1 MTHMRKYT
9 RLLAVVVQLL
19 LFTTPLHA
27 DFNPTN
33 PPEPNI
39 TNSLTVGVT
48 PTEAGRVSGGGK
60 YKQGTSV
67 YISTSAYTNYKFLY
81 WTINGYP
88 YEQTKT
94 SFYYTMGDSAV
105 TFIAHYEYVEPTPEP
120 FDPTNPPEPQIKQH
134 LSVELDIEEGGYTR
148 GTGNYKSGE
157 RVYVQAVLETN
168 YELQYWTI
176 NGYPYSETNKSFYYV
191 VGDTNAHFVAHI
203 AEKHLLTLKT
213 QPRAA
218 GVSTMK
224 MNGSQFSDMLVAPGK
239 VIDFNTTKNEDYI
252 FRYWTINGFTHTTE
266 TAFRYTMGDTTA
278 SVVAVYDYVG
288 TGDTTVF
295 NPGNPPEP
303 ELRENVTVVVLS
315 ADESKGTVSGGGTY
329 LFGTLDTITA
339 TPIDGFTFR
348 RWHDG
353 NTETPRVIRAERD
366 TVYIAYFGNDT
377 VVWNDTICYGETL
390 SVGDSLLAESGHY
403 EFYTP
408 RPDGLF
414 TWNIV
419 DLTVWHQMSSTLDA
433 TICAGESFIY
443 EGVEYTQPGTYPLTL
458 QNAFGCDSLVTL
470 TLNVLPQVEDHEEH
484 ITICYGETY
493 MWPVN
498 GVTYDASTIV
508 YDTTINA
515 NGCYSLN
522 ILYLTVLPQL
532 QPIYDSI
539 TINDGS
545 AATWNGVKYT
555 KSGDYTTTLYDA
567 NECPQAAYLHLYIS
581 STSYLDDAF
590 CQGDIYTWQGHYHT
604 DGTTPLTFTSAG
616 TYTDTLAD
624 INGNDSICV
633 LILEEVPMPNLV
645 VRPDTTIHMGDS
657 VLLWATGADYISW
670 SPTEYITQTDELT
683 SYATPIVTTTYTATG
698 YNMPEGGG
706 NLVYNGNFDLG
717 NTGFVTDCNY
727 FPPYTTP
734 GSYGTYTVADDVQ
747 GFWYGYVESVKAYG
761 GVGNMIIF
769 DGYTTA
775 HSVVWSQTVTVQP
788 HTFYA
793 FSAQVMSALDSH
805 LEGQFALLQFA
816 VNDEPVGPIFH
827 SPDKLYTW
835 EKFYNVWYSGD
846 NTTAVLT
853 IYNQND
859 NPFGND
865 FALDEIQFAQLHEG
879 CEDSKTVTIAVISN
893 SVVDTTVC
901 ASEVP
906 FEWNGLSA
914 NTTGIYQATLASSS
928 GLLDSIVTLNLTVLE
943 PTFTTISDTICYGE
957 LYTWSINGETY
968 HNSIVVS
975 DTLADSNGCD
985 SVITLHLTMLPE
997 VPITIISDTIC
1008 YGDTYTWATNGQ
1020 TYSTSTT
1027 VYDTLSNSY
1036 ACDSIVSLQLYVR
1049 PQVPLT
1055 EETIVVKFGETYTWH
1070 GTTYDASGD
1079 YSLTIPDSH
1088 GCDSTLVLHLT
1099 VLPETPVT
1107 EFNSFICDG
1116 DSLAWEGLTF
1126 TTSGDYSV
1134 TVQDANGYDSILIM
1148 HLTVLEPT
1156 FTTVSDT
1163 ICYGESYTWLVNG
1176 ETYHNSVVVSD
1187 TLADSNG
1194 CDSVITLHLTMLPEV
1209 PITIISDTIC
1219 YGDTYTW
1226 ATNGQT
1232 YSTSTTV
1239 YDTLSNSYTCDSIV
1253 VLQLY
1258 VRPQVPVTE
1267 ETVVVKYGET
1277 YDWHGTTYDASGDYP
1292 LTILDSHGCDSTLV
1306 LHLTVLPETPVTEFS
1321 AFICEGDSLTWEGLS
1336 CTTSGDYSVTVQDA
1350 NGYDSILIMH
1360 LTVLEPTFTTIS
1372 DTICY
1377 GESYTWAE
1385 NGKTYTKSA
1394 TVSVQYSSIYGC
1406 DSTITLHLTVLPAN
1420 TETVVTEQFCFH
1432 DTFIWP
1438 LNGKSY
1444 NTSATDTVTLLD
1456 RHGCDSVVILQLT
1469 QLPHHETIIEDTICY
1484 GDTYLWAENG
1494 QSYSSS
1500 VVDSIVLPDSNGCDS
1515 VIFLHLTMLPEIPQT
1530 IYQDTIC
1537 QGDKY
1542 TWYLTGQ
1549 TYTTITDTSVVL
1561 TNINGCDSV
1570 VRLMLYVRPIQETIT
1585 NMTICYGESFEWE
1598 GNIYTTTTK
1607 RTLKYQDI
1615 YGCDSIV
1622 TLNLIVIPQIPTT
1635 TLYETICYGDT
1646 YVFAGQICDATATY
1660 TATLASKDGCDST
1673 VTLHLTV
1680 LPEVPI
1686 TQEYAT
1692 ICYGETYTW
1701 HAITYDA
1708 SGDYTTTL
1716 LDANGC
1722 DSLITLHLTVLPE
1735 VPITEEYATIC
1746 YGDTYTWHATTYN
1759 ASGDY
1764 TTTLLD
1770 ANGCDSLITL
1780 HLTVLPEVPIT
1791 HLYDT
1796 ICYGDT
1802 YIWQGTTYNTSGDY
1816 TTTLLDSNGCDSIVT
1831 LHLHV
1836 LQDIQPT
1843 QQHVSICYGETYV
1856 WNGAVYDQSGV
1867 YSTILTSV
1875 HGCDSIVKLILTV
1888 LPQNPITEETV
1899 SIASGTSYNW
1909 HGESYSVAG
1918 DYTTTLTDS
1927 HGCDSIVILHLQ
1939 TVNSNLSVSTFE
1951 QCADD
1956 PFIEFYIDDYTTF
1969 RNIAFQWDE
1978 AAHSQHLHDTIV
1990 PVTGPYVSIP
2000 NTARA
2005 GEYNVQVSAVFNG
2018 QHFGAQS
2025 LTVTLLYPSSALDQH
2040 WDDFIGVL
2048 THDYNGG
2055 YDFVSFQWYK
2065 DNEPLPG
2072 ETRSYLSSALEFGAS
2087 YSAMLED
2094 ANGVK
2099 LMTCP
2104 IIATPQTEISLY
2116 PSMLTPRQ
2124 MIHIHTSQ
2132 YATIQFFTLTGD
2144 LLYSTQQEPGEILV
2158 QAPDRTGLYI
2168 VQIMYHDNTNRVLTR
2183 KITVR

>member
-39 TNSLTVGVT
+39 TNSLNVGVT

-339 TPIDGFTFR
+339 TPLDGFTFR

-403 EFYTP
+403 EFYTT
-408 RPDGLF
+408 RADGYL

-433 TICAGESFIY
+433 TIYAGESFIY

-484 ITICYGETY
+484 ITICYGE
-493 MWPVN
+493 
-498 GVTYDASTIV
+498 S
-508 YDTTINA
+508 
-515 NGCYSLN
+515 
-522 ILYLTVLPQL
+522 
-532 QPIYDSI
+532 
-539 TINDGS
+539 
-545 AATWNGVKYT
+545 
-555 KSGDYTTTLYDA
+555 
-567 NECPQAAYLHLYIS
+567 
-581 STSYLDDAF
+581 
-590 CQGDIYTWQGHYHT
+590 
-604 DGTTPLTFTSAG
+604 
-616 TYTDTLAD
+616 
-624 INGNDSICV
+624 
-633 LILEEVPMPNLV
+633 
-645 VRPDTTIHMGDS
+645 
-657 VLLWATGADYISW
+657 
-670 SPTEYITQTDELT
+670 
-683 SYATPIVTTTYTATG
+683 
-698 YNMPEGGG
+698 
-706 NLVYNGNFDLG
+706 
-717 NTGFVTDCNY
+717 
-727 FPPYTTP
+727 
-734 GSYGTYTVADDVQ
+734 
-747 GFWYGYVESVKAYG
+747 
-761 GVGNMIIF
+761 
-769 DGYTTA
+769 
-775 HSVVWSQTVTVQP
+775 
-788 HTFYA
+788 
-793 FSAQVMSALDSH
+793 
-805 LEGQFALLQFA
+805 
-816 VNDEPVGPIFH
+816 
-827 SPDKLYTW
+827 
-835 EKFYNVWYSGD
+835 
-846 NTTAVLT
+846 
-853 IYNQND
+853 
-859 NPFGND
+859 
-865 FALDEIQFAQLHEG
+865 
-879 CEDSKTVTIAVISN
+879 
-893 SVVDTTVC
+893 
-901 ASEVP
+901 
-906 FEWNGLSA
+906 
-914 NTTGIYQATLASSS
+914 
-928 GLLDSIVTLNLTVLE
+928 
-943 PTFTTISDTICYGE
+943 
-957 LYTWSINGETY
+957 YTWSVNGATY
-968 HNSIVVS
+968 HNSVVVS
-975 DTLADSNGCD
+975 DTLADSNGRD

-1036 ACDSIVSLQLYVR
+1036 ACDSIVVLQLHVR

-1055 EETIVVKFGETYTWH
+1055 EETVVVKFGETYTWH

-1107 EFNSFICDG
+1107 EFNSFICAG
-1116 DSLAWEGLTF
+1116 DSLTWEGLTF

-1134 TVQDANGYDSILIM
+1134 TVQDANGYDSIL
-1148 HLTVLEPT
+1148 V
-1156 FTTVSDT
+1156 
-1163 ICYGESYTWLVNG
+1163 
-1176 ETYHNSVVVSD
+1176 
-1187 TLADSNG
+1187 
-1194 CDSVITLHLTMLPEV
+1194 
-1209 PITIISDTIC
+1209 
-1219 YGDTYTW
+1219 
-1226 ATNGQT
+1226 
-1232 YSTSTTV
+1232 
-1239 YDTLSNSYTCDSIV
+1239 
-1253 VLQLY
+1253 
-1258 VRPQVPVTE
+1258 
-1267 ETVVVKYGET
+1267 
-1277 YDWHGTTYDASGDYP
+1277 
-1292 LTILDSHGCDSTLV
+1292 
-1306 LHLTVLPETPVTEFS
+1306 
-1321 AFICEGDSLTWEGLS
+1321 
-1336 CTTSGDYSVTVQDA
+1336 
-1350 NGYDSILIMH
+1350 MH

-1420 TETVVTEQFCFH
+1420 TETVVTEQFCFY
-1432 DTFIWP
+1432 DTFTWP

-1456 RHGCDSVVILQLT
+1456 RHGCDSVVILHLT
-1469 QLPHHETIIEDTICY
+1469 QLPHHETIIQDTICY

-1549 TYTTITDTSVVL
+1549 TYTTNTDTSVVL

-1607 RTLKYQDI
+1607 RSLKYQDI

-1622 TLNLIVIPQIPTT
+1622 TLNLTVIPQIPMT

-1646 YVFAGQICDATATY
+1646 YVFAGQICDSTATY
-1660 TATLASKDGCDST
+1660 TATLASIDGCDST

-1686 TQEYAT
+1686 TQENAT

-1701 HAITYDA
+1701 HAATYNTSGDYTTTLLDANGCDSLIMLHLTVLPEVPITQEYA
-1708 SGDYTTTL
+1708 TICNGYTYTWQGATYNTSGDYTTTL

-1735 VPITEEYATIC
+1735 VPTTHLYDTIC
-1746 YGDTYTWHATTYN
+1746 NGYTYTWRGTTYN

-1780 HLTVLPEVPIT
+1780 HL
-1791 HLYDT
+1791 
-1796 ICYGDT
+1796 
-1802 YIWQGTTYNTSGDY
+1802 
-1816 TTTLLDSNGCDSIVT
+1816 
-1831 LHLHV
+1831 HV

-1843 QQHVSICYGETYV
+1843 KQHVSICYGETYV

-1867 YSTILTSV
+1867 YSTTLTSV
-1875 HGCDSIVKLILTV
+1875 HGCDSTVMLILTV

-1899 SIASGTSYNW
+1899 SIAFGTSYNW

-1939 TVNSNLSVSTFE
+1939 TVNTSLSVSTSE

-1956 PFIEFYIDDYTTF
+1956 PFLEFYIDDYTTF

-1978 AAHSQHLHDTIV
+1978 AAHTQQLHDTIV
-1990 PVTGPYVSIP
+1990 HVTSPYISIP

-2005 GEYNVQVSAVFNG
+2005 GVYDVQVSAVFNG

-2025 LTVTLLYPSSALDQH
+2025 LTVTLLYPSSVLDQH

-2065 DNEPLPG
+2065 DSEPLPG
-2072 ETRSYLSSALEFGAS
+2072 ETKSYLSSALEFGAS

-2124 MIHIHTSQ
+2124 TIHIHTSQ

-2144 LLYSTQQEPGEILV
+2144 LLYSTQQEPGEILL
-2158 QAPDRTGLYI
+2158 QAPERTGLYI

>member
-39 TNSLTVGVT
+39 TNSLNVGVT
-48 PTEAGRVSGGGK
+48 PAEAGRVSGGGK

-88 YEQTKT
+88 YEQTKN

-339 TPIDGFTFR
+339 TPLEGFTFR

-403 EFYTP
+403 EFYTT
-408 RPDGLF
+408 RADGYL

-484 ITICYGETY
+484 ITICYGE
-493 MWPVN
+493 
-498 GVTYDASTIV
+498 S
-508 YDTTINA
+508 
-515 NGCYSLN
+515 
-522 ILYLTVLPQL
+522 
-532 QPIYDSI
+532 
-539 TINDGS
+539 
-545 AATWNGVKYT
+545 
-555 KSGDYTTTLYDA
+555 
-567 NECPQAAYLHLYIS
+567 
-581 STSYLDDAF
+581 
-590 CQGDIYTWQGHYHT
+590 
-604 DGTTPLTFTSAG
+604 
-616 TYTDTLAD
+616 
-624 INGNDSICV
+624 
-633 LILEEVPMPNLV
+633 
-645 VRPDTTIHMGDS
+645 
-657 VLLWATGADYISW
+657 
-670 SPTEYITQTDELT
+670 
-683 SYATPIVTTTYTATG
+683 
-698 YNMPEGGG
+698 
-706 NLVYNGNFDLG
+706 
-717 NTGFVTDCNY
+717 
-727 FPPYTTP
+727 
-734 GSYGTYTVADDVQ
+734 
-747 GFWYGYVESVKAYG
+747 
-761 GVGNMIIF
+761 
-769 DGYTTA
+769 
-775 HSVVWSQTVTVQP
+775 
-788 HTFYA
+788 
-793 FSAQVMSALDSH
+793 
-805 LEGQFALLQFA
+805 
-816 VNDEPVGPIFH
+816 
-827 SPDKLYTW
+827 
-835 EKFYNVWYSGD
+835 
-846 NTTAVLT
+846 
-853 IYNQND
+853 
-859 NPFGND
+859 
-865 FALDEIQFAQLHEG
+865 
-879 CEDSKTVTIAVISN
+879 
-893 SVVDTTVC
+893 
-901 ASEVP
+901 
-906 FEWNGLSA
+906 
-914 NTTGIYQATLASSS
+914 
-928 GLLDSIVTLNLTVLE
+928 
-943 PTFTTISDTICYGE
+943 
-957 LYTWSINGETY
+957 YTWSVNGATY
-968 HNSIVVS
+968 HNSVVVS
-975 DTLADSNGCD
+975 DTLADSNGRD

-1027 VYDTLSNSY
+1027 VFDTLSNSY
-1036 ACDSIVSLQLYVR
+1036 ACDSIVVLELYVR

-1055 EETIVVKFGETYTWH
+1055 EETVVVKFGETYTWH

-1107 EFNSFICDG
+1107 EFTSFICQG
-1116 DSLAWEGLTF
+1116 DSLTWEGLTF

-1134 TVQDANGYDSILIM
+1134 TMQDANGYDSILIM

-1156 FTTVSDT
+1156 FTTV
-1163 ICYGESYTWLVNG
+1163 
-1176 ETYHNSVVVSD
+1176 
-1187 TLADSNG
+1187 
-1194 CDSVITLHLTMLPEV
+1194 
-1209 PITIISDTIC
+1209 
-1219 YGDTYTW
+1219 
-1226 ATNGQT
+1226 
-1232 YSTSTTV
+1232 
-1239 YDTLSNSYTCDSIV
+1239 
-1253 VLQLY
+1253 
-1258 VRPQVPVTE
+1258 
-1267 ETVVVKYGET
+1267 
-1277 YDWHGTTYDASGDYP
+1277 
-1292 LTILDSHGCDSTLV
+1292 
-1306 LHLTVLPETPVTEFS
+1306 
-1321 AFICEGDSLTWEGLS
+1321 
-1336 CTTSGDYSVTVQDA
+1336 
-1350 NGYDSILIMH
+1350 
-1360 LTVLEPTFTTIS
+1360 S

-1432 DTFIWP
+1432 DTFTWS

-1456 RHGCDSVVILQLT
+1456 RHGCDSVVILHLT
-1469 QLPHHETIIEDTICY
+1469 QLPHHETIIQDTICY

-1515 VIFLHLTMLPEIPQT
+1515 VIILHLTMLPEVPQT

-1549 TYTTITDTSVVL
+1549 TYTTNTDTSVLL

-1607 RTLKYQDI
+1607 RSLKYQDI

-1622 TLNLIVIPQIPTT
+1622 TLNLTVIPQIPTT

-1646 YVFAGQICDATATY
+1646 YVFAGQICDSTATY
-1660 TATLASKDGCDST
+1660 TATLASIDGCDST

-1686 TQEYAT
+1686 TQEHAT
-1692 ICYGETYTW
+1692 ICYGDTYTW
-1701 HAITYDA
+1701 HAATYNT

-1722 DSLITLHLTVLPE
+1722 DS
-1735 VPITEEYATIC
+1735 
-1746 YGDTYTWHATTYN
+1746 
-1759 ASGDY
+1759 
-1764 TTTLLD
+1764 
-1770 ANGCDSLITL
+1770 
-1780 HLTVLPEVPIT
+1780 
-1791 HLYDT
+1791 
-1796 ICYGDT
+1796 
-1802 YIWQGTTYNTSGDY
+1802 
-1816 TTTLLDSNGCDSIVT
+1816 IVA

-1867 YSTILTSV
+1867 YSTTLTSV
-1875 HGCDSIVKLILTV
+1875 HGCDSTVMLMLTV

-1899 SIASGTSYNW
+1899 SIAFGTSYNW

-1939 TVNSNLSVSTFE
+1939 TVNTSLSVSTSE

-1956 PFIEFYIDDYTTF
+1956 PFLEFYIDDYTTF

-1978 AAHSQHLHDTIV
+1978 AAHTQQLHDTIV
-1990 PVTGPYVSIP
+1990 HVTSPYISIP

-2005 GEYNVQVSAVFNG
+2005 GVYNVQVSAVFNG

-2025 LTVTLLYPSSALDQH
+2025 LTVTLLYPSSVLDQH

-2124 MIHIHTSQ
+2124 TIHIHTSQ

-2144 LLYSTQQEPGEILV
+2144 LLYSTQQEPGEILL
-2158 QAPDRTGLYI
+2158 QAPERTGLYI

>member
-339 TPIDGFTFR
+339 TPLDGFTFR

-403 EFYTP
+403 EFYTT
-408 RPDGLF
+408 RADGYL

-590 CQGDIYTWQGHYHT
+590 CQGDIYTWQGHYHA

-816 VNDEPVGPIFH
+816 VNDEPVGPVFH
-827 SPDKLYTW
+827 SPDELYTW

-893 SVVDTTVC
+893 SVVDSTVC

-914 NTTGIYQATLASSS
+914 NATGIYQATLASSF
-928 GLLDSIVTLNLTVLE
+928 GLLDSIVTLN
-943 PTFTTISDTICYGE
+943 
-957 LYTWSINGETY
+957 
-968 HNSIVVS
+968 
-975 DTLADSNGCD
+975 
-985 SVITLHLTMLPE
+985 
-997 VPITIISDTIC
+997 
-1008 YGDTYTWATNGQ
+1008 
-1020 TYSTSTT
+1020 
-1027 VYDTLSNSY
+1027 
-1036 ACDSIVSLQLYVR
+1036 
-1049 PQVPLT
+1049 
-1055 EETIVVKFGETYTWH
+1055 
-1070 GTTYDASGD
+1070 
-1079 YSLTIPDSH
+1079 
-1088 GCDSTLVLHLT
+1088 
-1099 VLPETPVT
+1099 
-1107 EFNSFICDG
+1107 
-1116 DSLAWEGLTF
+1116 
-1126 TTSGDYSV
+1126 
-1134 TVQDANGYDSILIM
+1134 
-1148 HLTVLEPT
+1148 
-1156 FTTVSDT
+1156 
-1163 ICYGESYTWLVNG
+1163 
-1176 ETYHNSVVVSD
+1176 
-1187 TLADSNG
+1187 
-1194 CDSVITLHLTMLPEV
+1194 
-1209 PITIISDTIC
+1209 
-1219 YGDTYTW
+1219 
-1226 ATNGQT
+1226 
-1232 YSTSTTV
+1232 
-1239 YDTLSNSYTCDSIV
+1239 
-1253 VLQLY
+1253 
-1258 VRPQVPVTE
+1258 
-1267 ETVVVKYGET
+1267 
-1277 YDWHGTTYDASGDYP
+1277 
-1292 LTILDSHGCDSTLV
+1292 
-1306 LHLTVLPETPVTEFS
+1306 
-1321 AFICEGDSLTWEGLS
+1321 
-1336 CTTSGDYSVTVQDA
+1336 
-1350 NGYDSILIMH
+1350 

-1432 DTFIWP
+1432 DTFTWP

-1469 QLPHHETIIEDTICY
+1469 QLPHHETIIQDTICY

-1607 RTLKYQDI
+1607 RSLKYQDI

-1622 TLNLIVIPQIPTT
+1622 TLNLTVIPQIPTT

-1646 YVFAGQICDATATY
+1646 YVFAGQLCDSTATY
-1660 TATLASKDGCDST
+1660 TATLASIDGCDSL
-1673 VTLHLTV
+1673 V
-1680 LPEVPI
+1680 
-1686 TQEYAT
+1686 
-1692 ICYGETYTW
+1692 
-1701 HAITYDA
+1701 
-1708 SGDYTTTL
+1708 
-1716 LDANGC
+1716 
-1722 DSLITLHLTVLPE
+1722 TLHLTVLPE

-1746 YGDTYTWHATTYN
+1746 HGDTYTWHATTYN

-1796 ICYGDT
+1796 ICNGYT
-1802 YIWQGTTYNTSGDY
+1802 YTWQGTTYNASGDY

-1843 QQHVSICYGETYV
+1843 EQHVSICYGETYV

-1875 HGCDSIVKLILTV
+1875 HGCDSIVKLILMV

-1899 SIASGTSYNW
+1899 TITSGTSFNW

-1939 TVNSNLSVSTFE
+1939 TVNSNLSVTTFE

-1956 PFIEFYIDDYTTF
+1956 PFLEFYIDDYTTF
-1969 RNIAFQWDE
+1969 QDIAFQWDE

-1990 PVTGPYVSIP
+1990 PVTGPYISIP

-2025 LTVTLLYPSSALDQH
+2025 LTVTLLYPSSVLDQH

-2065 DNEPLPG
+2065 DSEPLPG

-2132 YATIQFFTLTGD
+2132 DATIQFFTLTGD

>member
-39 TNSLTVGVT
+39 TNSLIVGVT

-339 TPIDGFTFR
+339 TPLDGFTFR

-353 NTETPRVIRAERD
+353 NTETPRIIRAERD

-403 EFYTP
+403 EFYTT
-408 RPDGLF
+408 RADGYL

-419 DLTVWHQMSSTLDA
+419 DLTVWHQMSSSLNVDIYDGTSFTFHGVEYSEAGSYTHVLQNELGCDSAVTINLTVLEVVMTEENA
-433 TICAGESFIY
+433 TIC
-443 EGVEYTQPGTYPLTL
+443 EG
-458 QNAFGCDSLVTL
+458 
-470 TLNVLPQVEDHEEH
+470 
-484 ITICYGETY
+484 
-493 MWPVN
+493 
-498 GVTYDASTIV
+498 
-508 YDTTINA
+508 DT
-515 NGCYSLN
+515 
-522 ILYLTVLPQL
+522 
-532 QPIYDSI
+532 
-539 TINDGS
+539 
-545 AATWNGVKYT
+545 
-555 KSGDYTTTLYDA
+555 
-567 NECPQAAYLHLYIS
+567 
-581 STSYLDDAF
+581 
-590 CQGDIYTWQGHYHT
+590 YTW
-604 DGTTPLTFTSAG
+604 
-616 TYTDTLAD
+616 
-624 INGNDSICV
+624 NDSIYTATAHDT
-633 LILEEVPMPNLV
+633 LILQDIYGHDSICILHLEVVAPPVLTL
-645 VRPDTTIHMGDS
+645 RPDTTIRFGDS
-657 VLLWATGADYISW
+657 VRLWATGADYIEW
-670 SPTEYITQTDELT
+670 SPIESITQTSELA
-683 SYATPIVTTTYTATG
+683 YIATPLVTTQYTATG
-698 YNMPEGGG
+698 YNALTTSGS

-717 NTGFVTDCNY
+717 NVGFETDCSY
-727 FPPYTTP
+727 FEPYETI
-734 GSYGTYTVADDVQ
+734 GGWGTYTIADDIQ
-747 GFWYGYVESVKAYG
+747 GFWGGLVGSTKAYG
-761 GVGNMIIF
+761 GSGNMMIL
-769 DGYTTA
+769 DGQPTDN
-775 HSVVWSQTVTVQP
+775 SVVWKQTVSVKP
-788 HTFYA
+788 YTFYA
-793 FSAQVMSALDSH
+793 FSAQIMSAWDSNI
-805 LEGQFALLQFA
+805 EGQYALLQFA

-827 SPDKLYTW
+827 SPNVLYTW
-835 EKFYNVWYSGD
+835 EKAYNIWYSGSD
-846 NTTAVLT
+846 TTALLT
-853 IYNQND
+853 VFNQNND
-859 NPFGND
+859 GMGND
-865 FALDEIQFAQLHEG
+865 FAIDEIRFEELHTD
-879 CEDSKTVTIAVISN
+879 CKALDTVTITVINPSLTDTMICSSELPFVWHDLTIDSAGVYQTNIMSAFGTMDSAVILN
-893 SVVDTTVC
+893 LKVTETVFTTLHDTICYGDTYTWIGTTYYQSITDTV
-901 ASEVP
+901 
-906 FEWNGLSA
+906 
-914 NTTGIYQATLASSS
+914 TLQTDF
-928 GLLDSIVTLNLTVLE
+928 GCDSIVTLNLTVLE
-943 PTFTTISDTICYGE
+943 PTFTTVSDTICYGE
-957 LYTWSINGETY
+957 SYTWSVNGATY
-968 HNSIVVS
+968 YNSIVVS

-1008 YGDTYTWATNGQ
+1008 YGDTYTWATNEQ

-1036 ACDSIVSLQLYVR
+1036 ACDSIVVLQLYVR

-1055 EETIVVKFGETYTWH
+1055 EETIVVKYGETYNWH

-1079 YSLTIPDSH
+1079 YPLTIPDSH
-1088 GCDSTLVLHLT
+1088 GCDSMLVLHLT

-1116 DSLAWEGLTF
+1116 DSLTWEGLTF
-1126 TTSGDYSV
+1126 
-1134 TVQDANGYDSILIM
+1134 
-1148 HLTVLEPT
+1148 
-1156 FTTVSDT
+1156 
-1163 ICYGESYTWLVNG
+1163 
-1176 ETYHNSVVVSD
+1176 
-1187 TLADSNG
+1187 
-1194 CDSVITLHLTMLPEV
+1194 
-1209 PITIISDTIC
+1209 
-1219 YGDTYTW
+1219 
-1226 ATNGQT
+1226 
-1232 YSTSTTV
+1232 
-1239 YDTLSNSYTCDSIV
+1239 
-1253 VLQLY
+1253 
-1258 VRPQVPVTE
+1258 
-1267 ETVVVKYGET
+1267 
-1277 YDWHGTTYDASGDYP
+1277 
-1292 LTILDSHGCDSTLV
+1292 
-1306 LHLTVLPETPVTEFS
+1306 
-1321 AFICEGDSLTWEGLS
+1321 
-1336 CTTSGDYSVTVQDA
+1336 TTSGDYSVTVQDA

-1420 TETVVTEQFCFH
+1420 TETVVTEQFCFY
-1432 DTFIWP
+1432 DTFTWP

-1456 RHGCDSVVILQLT
+1456 RHGCDSVVILHLT
-1469 QLPHHETIIEDTICY
+1469 QLPHHETIIQDTICY

-1570 VRLMLYVRPIQETIT
+1570 VRLMLHVRPIQETIT

-1607 RTLKYQDI
+1607 RSLKYQDI

-1622 TLNLIVIPQIPTT
+1622 TLNLTVIPQIPTT

-1692 ICYGETYTW
+1692 ICYGDTYTW
-1701 HAITYDA
+1701 HAVTYNT

-1746 YGDTYTWHATTYN
+1746 YGESYTWHATTYN

-1867 YSTILTSV
+1867 YSTTLASM
-1875 HGCDSIVKLILTV
+1875 HGCDSTVNLYLTV

-1939 TVNSNLSVSTFE
+1939 TVNSNLSVTTFE

-1969 RNIAFQWDE
+1969 QDIAFQWDE

-2005 GEYNVQVSAVFNG
+2005 GVYDVQVSAVFNG

-2025 LTVTLLYPSSALDQH
+2025 HTVTLLYPSSVLDQH

-2065 DNEPLPG
+2065 DSEPLPG

-2132 YATIQFFTLTGD
+2132 DATIQFFTLTGD
-2144 LLYSTQQEPGEILV
+2144 LLYSTQQEPGEILL

>member
-403 EFYTP
+403 EFYTT
-408 RPDGLF
+408 RADGYL

-433 TICAGESFIY
+433 TICTGESFIY

-493 MWPVN
+493 TWPVN

-515 NGCYSLN
+515 NGCDSLN
-522 ILYLTVLPQL
+522 ILYLTVLLQL

-545 AATWNGVKYT
+545 AATWNGVEYT

-567 NECPQAAYLHLYIS
+567 NGCPQAAYLHLYIS

-590 CQGDIYTWQGHYHT
+590 CQGDIYTWQGHYHA

-616 TYTDTLAD
+616 TYTDTIAD

-633 LILEEVPMPNLV
+633 LFLEEVPMPNLV
-645 VRPDTTIHMGDS
+645 VRPDTMIYSGES

-805 LEGQFALLQFA
+805 LDGQFALLQFA

-827 SPDKLYTW
+827 SPDELYTW

-859 NPFGND
+859 NPYGND

-879 CEDSKTVTIAVISN
+879 CEVSKTVTIAVISN
-893 SVVDTTVC
+893 AVVDSTVC
-901 ASEVP
+901 ASELP
-906 FEWNGLSA
+906 FEWNGLSVTEA
-914 NTTGIYQATLASSS
+914 GIYQATLASSL
-928 GLLDSIVTLNLTVLE
+928 GLLDSIVTLN
-943 PTFTTISDTICYGE
+943 
-957 LYTWSINGETY
+957 
-968 HNSIVVS
+968 
-975 DTLADSNGCD
+975 
-985 SVITLHLTMLPE
+985 
-997 VPITIISDTIC
+997 
-1008 YGDTYTWATNGQ
+1008 
-1020 TYSTSTT
+1020 
-1027 VYDTLSNSY
+1027 
-1036 ACDSIVSLQLYVR
+1036 
-1049 PQVPLT
+1049 
-1055 EETIVVKFGETYTWH
+1055 
-1070 GTTYDASGD
+1070 
-1079 YSLTIPDSH
+1079 
-1088 GCDSTLVLHLT
+1088 
-1099 VLPETPVT
+1099 
-1107 EFNSFICDG
+1107 
-1116 DSLAWEGLTF
+1116 
-1126 TTSGDYSV
+1126 
-1134 TVQDANGYDSILIM
+1134 
-1148 HLTVLEPT
+1148 
-1156 FTTVSDT
+1156 
-1163 ICYGESYTWLVNG
+1163 
-1176 ETYHNSVVVSD
+1176 
-1187 TLADSNG
+1187 
-1194 CDSVITLHLTMLPEV
+1194 
-1209 PITIISDTIC
+1209 
-1219 YGDTYTW
+1219 
-1226 ATNGQT
+1226 
-1232 YSTSTTV
+1232 
-1239 YDTLSNSYTCDSIV
+1239 
-1253 VLQLY
+1253 
-1258 VRPQVPVTE
+1258 
-1267 ETVVVKYGET
+1267 
-1277 YDWHGTTYDASGDYP
+1277 
-1292 LTILDSHGCDSTLV
+1292 
-1306 LHLTVLPETPVTEFS
+1306 
-1321 AFICEGDSLTWEGLS
+1321 
-1336 CTTSGDYSVTVQDA
+1336 
-1350 NGYDSILIMH
+1350 

-1406 DSTITLHLTVLPAN
+1406 DSTITLHLTVLPAI
-1420 TETVVTEQFCFH
+1420 TETVVSEQFCFH
-1432 DTFIWP
+1432 DTFTWP

-1469 QLPHHETIIEDTICY
+1469 QLPHHETIIQDTICY

-1500 VVDSIVLPDSNGCDS
+1500 AVDSVVLPDSNGCDS

-1549 TYTTITDTSVVL
+1549 TYTTNTDTSVVL

-1570 VRLMLYVRPIQETIT
+1570 VRLMLHVRPTQETII
-1585 NMTICYGESFEWE
+1585 NMTICDGESFEWE
-1598 GNIYTTTTK
+1598 GNTYTVTTK
-1607 RTLKYQDI
+1607 RSHTYRDI

-1622 TLNLIVIPQIPTT
+1622 TLNLTVIPQIPTT
-1635 TLYETICYGDT
+1635 ILYETICYGDT
-1646 YVFAGQICDATATY
+1646 YVFAGQICDSTATY
-1660 TATLASKDGCDST
+1660 TATLASIDGCDST

-1686 TQEYAT
+1686 TEEYAT

-1701 HAITYDA
+1701 HAATYNT

-1735 VPITEEYATIC
+1735 VPITQEYATIC
-1746 YGDTYTWHATTYN
+1746 YGETYTWHAATYN

-1796 ICYGDT
+1796 ICNGYT
-1802 YIWQGTTYNTSGDY
+1802 YTWQGTTYNTSGDY

-1843 QQHVSICYGETYV
+1843 EQHVSICYGETYV
-1856 WNGAVYDQSGV
+1856 WNGAVYDQSGG

-1899 SIASGTSYNW
+1899 SIAAGTSYNW

-1939 TVNSNLSVSTFE
+1939 TVNSNLSVTTFE

-1956 PFIEFYIDDYTTF
+1956 PFLEFYIDDYTTF

-1990 PVTGPYVSIP
+1990 RVTSPYISIP

-2005 GEYNVQVSAVFNG
+2005 GVYDVQVSAVFNG

-2025 LTVTLLYPSSALDQH
+2025 LTVTLLYPSSVLDQH

-2065 DNEPLPG
+2065 DSEPLPG

-2144 LLYSTQQEPGEILV
+2144 LLYSTQQEPGEILL

-2168 VQIMYHDNTNRVLTR
+2168 IQIMYHDNTNRVLTR

>member
-1 MTHMRKYT
+1 MIYSNAHARVS
-9 RLLAVVVQLL
+9 VVIMQLL
-19 LFTTPLHA
+19 FLSLPIFA
-27 DFNPTN
+27 DFNPSN

-39 TNSLTVGVT
+39 TRRLTVGVT
-48 PTEAGRVSGGGK
+48 PAEAGWAYGEGNYREGAN
-60 YKQGTSV
+60 V
-67 YISTSAYTNYKFLY
+67 YIYTYPSTGDYTFLY
-81 WTINGYP
+81 WTINGY
-88 YEQTKT
+88 
-94 SFYYTMGDSAV
+94 FYNSNSDFNYTMGDSAV
-105 TFIAHYEYVEPTPEP
+105 SFIAHYKYDPPTPPP
-120 FDPTNPPEPQIKQH
+120 FDPGNPPEPYVKQYI
-134 LSVELDIEEGGYTR
+134 SVELDPDEGGYTD
-148 GTGNYKSGE
+148 GSGSYTTGE
-157 RVYVQAVLETN
+157 YVWIAANLESN

-176 NGYPYSETNKSFYYV
+176 NGYPWHETGTGFYYV

-203 AEKHLLTLKT
+203 AEKNLLTLRTK
-213 QPRAA
+213 PRAA
-218 GVSTMK
+218 GTSTMAID
-224 MNGSQFSDMLVAPGK
+224 GYEFTDMLVASGK
-239 VIDFNTTKNEDYI
+239 VIDFNTSKNEDYI
-252 FRYWTINGFTHTTE
+252 FRHWTINGYPHS
-266 TAFRYTMGDTTA
+266 TATSFQYTMGDSAA
-278 SVVAVYDYVG
+278 SVVAVYDYIG
-288 TGDTTVF
+288 QGDTTLF
-295 NPGNPPEP
+295 NPDSPPEP
-303 ELRENVTVVVLS
+303 DLREDVTIIVIS
-315 ADESKGTVSGGGTY
+315 ADETKGTVDGGGTY
-329 LFGTLDTITA
+329 LYGTIDTLYAYPTEGFAFRYWNDGIQDNPRIIQA
-339 TPIDGFTFR
+339 TQDSVF
-348 RWHDG
+348 
-353 NTETPRVIRAERD
+353 
-366 TVYIAYFGNDT
+366 IAYFGNDT
-377 VVWNDTICYGETL
+377 VVWNDTICYGTSL
-390 SVGDSLLAESGHY
+390 QIGDSVLTNSGHY
-403 EFYTP
+403 EFYTL
-408 RPDGLF
+408 RPDGYF

-484 ITICYGETY
+484 ITICYGDTY
-493 MWPVN
+493 TWPVN

-515 NGCYSLN
+515 NGCDSLN

-532 QPIYDSI
+532 QPIHDSI

-545 AATWNGVKYT
+545 AATWNGVEYT

-567 NECPQAAYLHLYIS
+567 NGCPQAAYLHLYIS

-590 CQGDIYTWQGHYHT
+590 CQGDVYTWQGHYHA

-616 TYTDTLAD
+616 TYTDTIAD

-645 VRPDTTIHMGDS
+645 VRPDTMIYPGES

-717 NTGFVTDCNY
+717 NTGFETDCSY
-727 FPPYTTP
+727 FEPYGTI
-734 GSYGTYTVADDVQ
+734 GGWGTYTIADDVQ
-747 GFWYGYVESVKAYG
+747 GFWGGLVGSTKAYG
-761 GVGNMIIF
+761 GSGNMMIL

-788 HTFYA
+788 HSFYA
-793 FSAQVMSALDSH
+793 FSAQIMSAWDSNI
-805 LEGQFALLQFA
+805 EGQYALLQFA

-827 SPDKLYTW
+827 SPDELYTW

-859 NPFGND
+859 NPYGND

-879 CEDSKTVTIAVISN
+879 CEVSKTVTIAVISN
-893 SVVDTTVC
+893 SVVDSTVC
-901 ASEVP
+901 ASELP
-906 FEWNGLSA
+906 FEWNGLSVTEA
-914 NTTGIYQATLASSS
+914 GIYQATLASSL
-928 GLLDSIVTLNLTVLE
+928 GLLDSIVTLN
-943 PTFTTISDTICYGE
+943 
-957 LYTWSINGETY
+957 
-968 HNSIVVS
+968 
-975 DTLADSNGCD
+975 
-985 SVITLHLTMLPE
+985 
-997 VPITIISDTIC
+997 
-1008 YGDTYTWATNGQ
+1008 
-1020 TYSTSTT
+1020 
-1027 VYDTLSNSY
+1027 
-1036 ACDSIVSLQLYVR
+1036 
-1049 PQVPLT
+1049 
-1055 EETIVVKFGETYTWH
+1055 
-1070 GTTYDASGD
+1070 
-1079 YSLTIPDSH
+1079 
-1088 GCDSTLVLHLT
+1088 
-1099 VLPETPVT
+1099 
-1107 EFNSFICDG
+1107 
-1116 DSLAWEGLTF
+1116 
-1126 TTSGDYSV
+1126 
-1134 TVQDANGYDSILIM
+1134 
-1148 HLTVLEPT
+1148 
-1156 FTTVSDT
+1156 
-1163 ICYGESYTWLVNG
+1163 
-1176 ETYHNSVVVSD
+1176 
-1187 TLADSNG
+1187 
-1194 CDSVITLHLTMLPEV
+1194 
-1209 PITIISDTIC
+1209 
-1219 YGDTYTW
+1219 
-1226 ATNGQT
+1226 
-1232 YSTSTTV
+1232 
-1239 YDTLSNSYTCDSIV
+1239 
-1253 VLQLY
+1253 
-1258 VRPQVPVTE
+1258 
-1267 ETVVVKYGET
+1267 
-1277 YDWHGTTYDASGDYP
+1277 
-1292 LTILDSHGCDSTLV
+1292 
-1306 LHLTVLPETPVTEFS
+1306 
-1321 AFICEGDSLTWEGLS
+1321 
-1336 CTTSGDYSVTVQDA
+1336 
-1350 NGYDSILIMH
+1350 

-1420 TETVVTEQFCFH
+1420 TETVVTEQFCFY
-1432 DTFIWP
+1432 DTFTWP

-1469 QLPHHETIIEDTICY
+1469 QLPHHETIIQDTICY

-1549 TYTTITDTSVVL
+1549 TYTTNTDTSVVL

-1598 GNIYTTTTK
+1598 GNTYTTTTK
-1607 RTLKYQDI
+1607 RSLKYQDI

-1622 TLNLIVIPQIPTT
+1622 TLNLTVIPQIPMT

-1646 YVFAGQICDATATY
+1646 YVFAGQICDSTATY
-1660 TATLASKDGCDST
+1660 TATLASIDGCDST

-1701 HAITYDA
+1701 HAATYNT

-1722 DSLITLHLTVLPE
+1722 DSLIMLHLTVLPE
-1735 VPITEEYATIC
+1735 VPITQEYATIC
-1746 YGDTYTWHATTYN
+1746 YGESYTWRGATYN
-1759 ASGDY
+1759 TSGDY

-1796 ICYGDT
+1796 ICNGYT
-1802 YIWQGTTYNTSGDY
+1802 YTWQGTTYNTSGDY
-1816 TTTLLDSNGCDSIVT
+1816 TTTLLDANGCDSLIT

-1843 QQHVSICYGETYV
+1843 KQHVSICYGETYV

-1867 YSTILTSV
+1867 YSTTLTSV
-1875 HGCDSIVKLILTV
+1875 HGCDSTVMLMLTV

-1899 SIASGTSYNW
+1899 SIAFGTSYNW

-1939 TVNSNLSVSTFE
+1939 TVNTKLSVSTSE

-1956 PFIEFYIDDYTTF
+1956 PFLEFYIDDYTTF

-1978 AAHSQHLHDTIV
+1978 AAHTQQLHDTIV
-1990 PVTGPYVSIP
+1990 HVTSPYISIP

-2005 GEYNVQVSAVFNG
+2005 GVYNVQVSAVFNG
-2018 QHFGAQS
+2018 QHFGEQS
-2025 LTVTLLYPSSALDQH
+2025 LTVTLLYPASVLDQH

-2065 DNEPLPG
+2065 DSEPLPG

-2124 MIHIHTSQ
+2124 TIHIHTSQ

-2144 LLYSTQQEPGEILV
+2144 LLYSTQQEPGEILL
-2158 QAPDRTGLYI
+2158 QAPERTGLYI

>member
-39 TNSLTVGVT
+39 TNSLNVGVT
-48 PTEAGRVSGGGK
+48 PAEAGRVSGGGK

-88 YEQTKT
+88 YEQTKN

-339 TPIDGFTFR
+339 TPLDGFTFR

-403 EFYTP
+403 EFYTT
-408 RPDGLF
+408 RADGYL

-484 ITICYGETY
+484 ITICYGE
-493 MWPVN
+493 
-498 GVTYDASTIV
+498 S
-508 YDTTINA
+508 
-515 NGCYSLN
+515 
-522 ILYLTVLPQL
+522 
-532 QPIYDSI
+532 
-539 TINDGS
+539 
-545 AATWNGVKYT
+545 
-555 KSGDYTTTLYDA
+555 
-567 NECPQAAYLHLYIS
+567 
-581 STSYLDDAF
+581 
-590 CQGDIYTWQGHYHT
+590 
-604 DGTTPLTFTSAG
+604 
-616 TYTDTLAD
+616 
-624 INGNDSICV
+624 
-633 LILEEVPMPNLV
+633 
-645 VRPDTTIHMGDS
+645 
-657 VLLWATGADYISW
+657 
-670 SPTEYITQTDELT
+670 
-683 SYATPIVTTTYTATG
+683 
-698 YNMPEGGG
+698 
-706 NLVYNGNFDLG
+706 
-717 NTGFVTDCNY
+717 
-727 FPPYTTP
+727 
-734 GSYGTYTVADDVQ
+734 
-747 GFWYGYVESVKAYG
+747 
-761 GVGNMIIF
+761 
-769 DGYTTA
+769 
-775 HSVVWSQTVTVQP
+775 
-788 HTFYA
+788 
-793 FSAQVMSALDSH
+793 
-805 LEGQFALLQFA
+805 
-816 VNDEPVGPIFH
+816 
-827 SPDKLYTW
+827 
-835 EKFYNVWYSGD
+835 
-846 NTTAVLT
+846 
-853 IYNQND
+853 
-859 NPFGND
+859 
-865 FALDEIQFAQLHEG
+865 
-879 CEDSKTVTIAVISN
+879 
-893 SVVDTTVC
+893 
-901 ASEVP
+901 
-906 FEWNGLSA
+906 
-914 NTTGIYQATLASSS
+914 
-928 GLLDSIVTLNLTVLE
+928 
-943 PTFTTISDTICYGE
+943 
-957 LYTWSINGETY
+957 YTWSVNGATY
-968 HNSIVVS
+968 HNSVVVS
-975 DTLADSNGCD
+975 DTLADSNGRD

-1027 VYDTLSNSY
+1027 VYDTLLNSY
-1036 ACDSIVSLQLYVR
+1036 ACDSIVVLELYVR

-1107 EFNSFICDG
+1107 EFTSFICQG
-1116 DSLAWEGLTF
+1116 DSLTWQGLTF

-1156 FTTVSDT
+1156 FTTV
-1163 ICYGESYTWLVNG
+1163 
-1176 ETYHNSVVVSD
+1176 
-1187 TLADSNG
+1187 
-1194 CDSVITLHLTMLPEV
+1194 
-1209 PITIISDTIC
+1209 
-1219 YGDTYTW
+1219 
-1226 ATNGQT
+1226 
-1232 YSTSTTV
+1232 
-1239 YDTLSNSYTCDSIV
+1239 
-1253 VLQLY
+1253 
-1258 VRPQVPVTE
+1258 
-1267 ETVVVKYGET
+1267 
-1277 YDWHGTTYDASGDYP
+1277 
-1292 LTILDSHGCDSTLV
+1292 
-1306 LHLTVLPETPVTEFS
+1306 
-1321 AFICEGDSLTWEGLS
+1321 
-1336 CTTSGDYSVTVQDA
+1336 
-1350 NGYDSILIMH
+1350 
-1360 LTVLEPTFTTIS
+1360 S

-1420 TETVVTEQFCFH
+1420 TETVVTEQFCFY
-1432 DTFIWP
+1432 DTFTWP

-1456 RHGCDSVVILQLT
+1456 RHGCDSVVILHLT
-1469 QLPHHETIIEDTICY
+1469 QLPHHETIIQDTICY

-1515 VIFLHLTMLPEIPQT
+1515 VIFLHLTMLPEVPQT

-1549 TYTTITDTSVVL
+1549 TYTTITDTSVLL

-1607 RTLKYQDI
+1607 RSLKYQDI

-1622 TLNLIVIPQIPTT
+1622 TLNLTVIPQIPTT

-1646 YVFAGQICDATATY
+1646 YVFAGQICDSTATY
-1660 TATLASKDGCDST
+1660 TATLASIDGCDST

-1686 TQEYAT
+1686 TQEHATICYGDTYTWHAATYNTSGDYTTTLLDANGCDSLIMLHLTVLPEVPITQEYAT
-1692 ICYGETYTW
+1692 ICYGDTYTW
-1701 HAITYDA
+1701 HAATYNT

-1722 DSLITLHLTVLPE
+1722 DSLITLHLTVLPK
-1735 VPITEEYATIC
+1735 VPITHLYDTIC
-1746 YGDTYTWHATTYN
+1746 NGYTYTWQGTTYN
-1759 ASGDY
+1759 TSGDY

-1780 HLTVLPEVPIT
+1780 HL
-1791 HLYDT
+1791 
-1796 ICYGDT
+1796 
-1802 YIWQGTTYNTSGDY
+1802 
-1816 TTTLLDSNGCDSIVT
+1816 
-1831 LHLHV
+1831 HV

-1843 QQHVSICYGETYV
+1843 EQHVSICYGETYV

-1867 YSTILTSV
+1867 YSTTLTSV
-1875 HGCDSIVKLILTV
+1875 HGCDSTVMLILTV

-1939 TVNSNLSVSTFE
+1939 TVNTSLSVSTFE

-1956 PFIEFYIDDYTTF
+1956 PFLEFYIDDYTTF

-1978 AAHSQHLHDTIV
+1978 AAHTQQLHDTIV
-1990 PVTGPYVSIP
+1990 HVTSPYISIP

-2005 GEYNVQVSAVFNG
+2005 GVYNVQVSAVFNG

-2025 LTVTLLYPSSALDQH
+2025 LTVTLLYPSSVLDQH

-2124 MIHIHTSQ
+2124 TIHIHTSQ

-2144 LLYSTQQEPGEILV
+2144 LLYSTQQEPGEILL
-2158 QAPDRTGLYI
+2158 QAPERTGLYI

>member
-1 MTHMRKYT
+1 MIYSNAHARIS
-9 RLLAVVVQLL
+9 VVIMQLL
-19 LFTTPLHA
+19 FLSLPIFA
-27 DFNPTN
+27 DFNPSN

-39 TNSLTVGVT
+39 TRRLTVGVT
-48 PTEAGRVSGGGK
+48 PAEAGWAYGEGNYREGDN
-60 YKQGTSV
+60 V
-67 YISTSAYTNYKFLY
+67 YIYTYPSTGDYTFLY
-81 WTINGYP
+81 WTINGYI
-88 YEQTKT
+88 YNYN
-94 SFYYTMGDSAV
+94 SDFNYTMGDSAV
-105 TFIAHYEYVEPTPEP
+105 SFIAHYKYDPPTPPP
-120 FDPTNPPEPQIKQH
+120 FAPGNPPEPYVKQYI
-134 LSVELDIEEGGYTR
+134 SVELDPNEGGYTD
-148 GTGNYKSGE
+148 GSGSYTTGE
-157 RVYVQAVLETN
+157 YVWIAANLESN

-176 NGYPYSETNKSFYYV
+176 NGYPWHETGTGFYYV

-203 AEKHLLTLKT
+203 AEKNLLTLRTK
-213 QPRAA
+213 PRAA
-218 GVSTMK
+218 GTSTMAI
-224 MNGSQFSDMLVAPGK
+224 NGYEFTDMLVASGK
-239 VIDFNTTKNEDYI
+239 VIDFNTSKNEDYI
-252 FRYWTINGFTHTTE
+252 FRHWTINGYPHS
-266 TAFRYTMGDTTA
+266 TATSFQYTMGDSAA
-278 SVVAVYDYVG
+278 SVVAVYDYIG
-288 TGDTTVF
+288 QGDTTLF
-295 NPGNPPEP
+295 NPDSPPEP
-303 ELRENVTVVVLS
+303 DLREDVTIIVIS
-315 ADESKGTVSGGGTY
+315 ADETKGTVDGGGTY
-329 LFGTLDTITA
+329 LYGTIDTLYAYPTEGFAFRYWNDGIQDNPRIIQA
-339 TPIDGFTFR
+339 TQDSVF
-348 RWHDG
+348 
-353 NTETPRVIRAERD
+353 
-366 TVYIAYFGNDT
+366 IAYFGNDT
-377 VVWNDTICYGETL
+377 VVWNDTICYGTSL
-390 SVGDSLLAESGHY
+390 QIGDSVLTNSGHY
-403 EFYTP
+403 EFYTL
-408 RPDGLF
+408 RPDGYF

-493 MWPVN
+493 TWPVN

-508 YDTTINA
+508 YDTTLNA
-515 NGCYSLN
+515 NGCDSLN

-545 AATWNGVKYT
+545 AATWNGVEYT

-567 NECPQAAYLHLYIS
+567 NGCPQAAYLHLYIS

-590 CQGDIYTWQGHYHT
+590 CQGDIYTWQGHYHA

-645 VRPDTTIHMGDS
+645 VRPDTMIYPGES

-670 SPTEYITQTDELT
+670 SPTEYITQTDELI

-717 NTGFVTDCNY
+717 NVGFETDCSY
-727 FPPYTTP
+727 FEPYGTI
-734 GSYGTYTVADDVQ
+734 GGWGTYTIADDVQ
-747 GFWYGYVESVKAYG
+747 GFWRGLVGSTKAYG
-761 GVGNMIIF
+761 GSGNMMIL

-793 FSAQVMSALDSH
+793 FSAQIMSAWDSNI
-805 LEGQFALLQFA
+805 EGQYALLQFA
-816 VNDEPVGPIFH
+816 VNDEPVGSIFH
-827 SPDKLYTW
+827 SPDELYTW

-859 NPFGND
+859 NPYGND

-901 ASEVP
+901 TSEVP

-914 NTTGIYQATLASSS
+914 NATGIYQATLASSS

-943 PTFTTISDTICYGE
+943 PTFTT
-957 LYTWSINGETY
+957 
-968 HNSIVVS
+968 
-975 DTLADSNGCD
+975 
-985 SVITLHLTMLPE
+985 
-997 VPITIISDTIC
+997 
-1008 YGDTYTWATNGQ
+1008 
-1020 TYSTSTT
+1020 
-1027 VYDTLSNSY
+1027 
-1036 ACDSIVSLQLYVR
+1036 
-1049 PQVPLT
+1049 
-1055 EETIVVKFGETYTWH
+1055 
-1070 GTTYDASGD
+1070 
-1079 YSLTIPDSH
+1079 
-1088 GCDSTLVLHLT
+1088 
-1099 VLPETPVT
+1099 
-1107 EFNSFICDG
+1107 
-1116 DSLAWEGLTF
+1116 
-1126 TTSGDYSV
+1126 
-1134 TVQDANGYDSILIM
+1134 
-1148 HLTVLEPT
+1148 
-1156 FTTVSDT
+1156 VSDT
-1163 ICYGESYTWLVNG
+1163 ICYGESYTWSING

-1239 YDTLSNSYTCDSIV
+1239 YDTLSNSYACDSIV
-1253 VLQLY
+1253 VLQLH
-1258 VRPQVPVTE
+1258 VRSQVPLTE
-1267 ETVVVKYGET
+1267 ETVVVKFGET
-1277 YDWHGTTYDASGDYP
+1277 YTWHGTTYDASGDYQ

-1306 LHLTVLPETPVTEFS
+1306 LHLTVLPETPVTEFNS
-1321 AFICEGDSLTWEGLS
+1321 FICEGDSLTWQGLS

-1360 LTVLEPTFTTIS
+1360 LTVLEPTFTTVS

-1394 TVSVQYSSIYGC
+1394 TVSVKHSSIYGC

-1420 TETVVTEQFCFH
+1420 TETVVTEQFCFY
-1432 DTFIWP
+1432 DTFTWP

-1456 RHGCDSVVILQLT
+1456 RHGCDSVVILHLT
-1469 QLPHHETIIEDTICY
+1469 QLPHHETIIQDTICY

-1549 TYTTITDTSVVL
+1549 PYTTNTDTSVVL

-1607 RTLKYQDI
+1607 RSLKYQDI

-1622 TLNLIVIPQIPTT
+1622 TLNLTVIPQIPTT
-1635 TLYETICYGDT
+1635 TLYETICYGHT
-1646 YVFAGQICDATATY
+1646 YVFAGQICDSTATY
-1660 TATLASKDGCDST
+1660 TATLASTDGCDST

-1686 TQEYAT
+1686 TEEYAT

-1701 HAITYDA
+1701 HAATYNA

-1746 YGDTYTWHATTYN
+1746 YGETYTWHATTYN

-1780 HLTVLPEVPIT
+1780 HLTVLPEVPMT

-1796 ICYGDT
+1796 ICNGYT
-1802 YIWQGTTYNTSGDY
+1802 YTWQGTTYNTSGDY
-1816 TTTLLDSNGCDSIVT
+1816 TTTLLDANGCDSIVT

-1843 QQHVSICYGETYV
+1843 EQHVSICYGETYV
-1856 WNGAVYDQSGV
+1856 WNGAVYDQSGG
-1867 YSTILTSV
+1867 YSTMLTSV

-1899 SIASGTSYNW
+1899 TIAFGTSYNW

-1939 TVNSNLSVSTFE
+1939 TVNSNLSVTTFE

-1956 PFIEFYIDDYTTF
+1956 PFLEFYIDDYTTF

-2005 GEYNVQVSAVFNG
+2005 GVYDVQVSAVFNG

-2025 LTVTLLYPSSALDQH
+2025 LAVTLLYPSSVLDQH

-2144 LLYSTQQEPGEILV
+2144 LLYSTQQEPGEILL

>member
-339 TPIDGFTFR
+339 TPLDGFTFR

-403 EFYTP
+403 EFYTT
-408 RPDGLF
+408 RADGYL

-590 CQGDIYTWQGHYHT
+590 CQGDIYTWQGHYHA

-816 VNDEPVGPIFH
+816 VNDEPVGPVFH
-827 SPDKLYTW
+827 SPDELYTW

-893 SVVDTTVC
+893 SVVDSTVC

-914 NTTGIYQATLASSS
+914 NATGIYQATLASSF
-928 GLLDSIVTLNLTVLE
+928 GLLDSIVTLN
-943 PTFTTISDTICYGE
+943 
-957 LYTWSINGETY
+957 
-968 HNSIVVS
+968 
-975 DTLADSNGCD
+975 
-985 SVITLHLTMLPE
+985 
-997 VPITIISDTIC
+997 
-1008 YGDTYTWATNGQ
+1008 
-1020 TYSTSTT
+1020 
-1027 VYDTLSNSY
+1027 
-1036 ACDSIVSLQLYVR
+1036 
-1049 PQVPLT
+1049 
-1055 EETIVVKFGETYTWH
+1055 
-1070 GTTYDASGD
+1070 
-1079 YSLTIPDSH
+1079 
-1088 GCDSTLVLHLT
+1088 
-1099 VLPETPVT
+1099 
-1107 EFNSFICDG
+1107 
-1116 DSLAWEGLTF
+1116 
-1126 TTSGDYSV
+1126 
-1134 TVQDANGYDSILIM
+1134 
-1148 HLTVLEPT
+1148 
-1156 FTTVSDT
+1156 
-1163 ICYGESYTWLVNG
+1163 
-1176 ETYHNSVVVSD
+1176 
-1187 TLADSNG
+1187 
-1194 CDSVITLHLTMLPEV
+1194 
-1209 PITIISDTIC
+1209 
-1219 YGDTYTW
+1219 
-1226 ATNGQT
+1226 
-1232 YSTSTTV
+1232 
-1239 YDTLSNSYTCDSIV
+1239 
-1253 VLQLY
+1253 
-1258 VRPQVPVTE
+1258 
-1267 ETVVVKYGET
+1267 
-1277 YDWHGTTYDASGDYP
+1277 
-1292 LTILDSHGCDSTLV
+1292 
-1306 LHLTVLPETPVTEFS
+1306 
-1321 AFICEGDSLTWEGLS
+1321 
-1336 CTTSGDYSVTVQDA
+1336 
-1350 NGYDSILIMH
+1350 

-1432 DTFIWP
+1432 DTFTWP

-1469 QLPHHETIIEDTICY
+1469 QLPHHETIIQDTICY

-1607 RTLKYQDI
+1607 RSLKYQDI

-1622 TLNLIVIPQIPTT
+1622 TLNLTVIPQIPTT

-1646 YVFAGQICDATATY
+1646 YVFAGQLCDSTATY
-1660 TATLASKDGCDST
+1660 TATLASIDGCDSL

-1686 TQEYAT
+1686 TEEYAT

-1701 HAITYDA
+1701 HAATYNA

-1746 YGDTYTWHATTYN
+1746 HGDTYTWHATTYN

-1796 ICYGDT
+1796 ICNGYT
-1802 YIWQGTTYNTSGDY
+1802 YTWQGTTYNASGDY

-1843 QQHVSICYGETYV
+1843 EQHVSICYGETYV

-1875 HGCDSIVKLILTV
+1875 HGCDSIVKLILMV

-1899 SIASGTSYNW
+1899 TITSGTSFNW

-1939 TVNSNLSVSTFE
+1939 TVNSNLSVTTFE

-1956 PFIEFYIDDYTTF
+1956 PFLEFYIDDYTTF
-1969 RNIAFQWDE
+1969 QDIAFQWDE

-1990 PVTGPYVSIP
+1990 PVTGPYISIP

-2025 LTVTLLYPSSALDQH
+2025 LTVTLLYPSSVLDQH

-2065 DNEPLPG
+2065 DSEPLPG

-2132 YATIQFFTLTGD
+2132 DATIQFFTLTGD

>member
-403 EFYTP
+403 EFYTT
-408 RPDGLF
+408 RADGYL

-433 TICAGESFIY
+433 TICTGESFIY

-493 MWPVN
+493 TWPVN

-515 NGCYSLN
+515 NGCDSLN
-522 ILYLTVLPQL
+522 ILYLTVLLQL

-545 AATWNGVKYT
+545 AATWNGVEYT

-567 NECPQAAYLHLYIS
+567 NGCPQAAYLHLYIS

-590 CQGDIYTWQGHYHT
+590 CQGDIYTWQGHYHA

-616 TYTDTLAD
+616 TYTDTIAD

-633 LILEEVPMPNLV
+633 LFLEEVPMPNLV
-645 VRPDTTIHMGDS
+645 VRPDTMIYSGES

-805 LEGQFALLQFA
+805 LDGQFALLQFA

-827 SPDKLYTW
+827 SPDELYTW

-859 NPFGND
+859 NPYGND

-879 CEDSKTVTIAVISN
+879 CEVSKTVTIAVISN
-893 SVVDTTVC
+893 AVVDSTVC
-901 ASEVP
+901 ASELP
-906 FEWNGLSA
+906 FEWNGLSVTEA
-914 NTTGIYQATLASSS
+914 GIYQATLASSL
-928 GLLDSIVTLNLTVLE
+928 GLLDSIVTLN
-943 PTFTTISDTICYGE
+943 
-957 LYTWSINGETY
+957 
-968 HNSIVVS
+968 
-975 DTLADSNGCD
+975 
-985 SVITLHLTMLPE
+985 
-997 VPITIISDTIC
+997 
-1008 YGDTYTWATNGQ
+1008 
-1020 TYSTSTT
+1020 
-1027 VYDTLSNSY
+1027 
-1036 ACDSIVSLQLYVR
+1036 
-1049 PQVPLT
+1049 
-1055 EETIVVKFGETYTWH
+1055 
-1070 GTTYDASGD
+1070 
-1079 YSLTIPDSH
+1079 
-1088 GCDSTLVLHLT
+1088 
-1099 VLPETPVT
+1099 
-1107 EFNSFICDG
+1107 
-1116 DSLAWEGLTF
+1116 
-1126 TTSGDYSV
+1126 
-1134 TVQDANGYDSILIM
+1134 
-1148 HLTVLEPT
+1148 
-1156 FTTVSDT
+1156 
-1163 ICYGESYTWLVNG
+1163 
-1176 ETYHNSVVVSD
+1176 
-1187 TLADSNG
+1187 
-1194 CDSVITLHLTMLPEV
+1194 
-1209 PITIISDTIC
+1209 
-1219 YGDTYTW
+1219 
-1226 ATNGQT
+1226 
-1232 YSTSTTV
+1232 
-1239 YDTLSNSYTCDSIV
+1239 
-1253 VLQLY
+1253 
-1258 VRPQVPVTE
+1258 
-1267 ETVVVKYGET
+1267 
-1277 YDWHGTTYDASGDYP
+1277 
-1292 LTILDSHGCDSTLV
+1292 
-1306 LHLTVLPETPVTEFS
+1306 
-1321 AFICEGDSLTWEGLS
+1321 
-1336 CTTSGDYSVTVQDA
+1336 
-1350 NGYDSILIMH
+1350 

-1406 DSTITLHLTVLPAN
+1406 DSTITLHLTVLPAI
-1420 TETVVTEQFCFH
+1420 TETVVSEQFCFH
-1432 DTFIWP
+1432 DTFTWP

-1469 QLPHHETIIEDTICY
+1469 QLPHHETIIQDTICY

-1500 VVDSIVLPDSNGCDS
+1500 AVDSVVLPDSNGCDS

-1549 TYTTITDTSVVL
+1549 TYTTNTDTSVVL

-1570 VRLMLYVRPIQETIT
+1570 VRLMLHVRPTQETII
-1585 NMTICYGESFEWE
+1585 NMTICDGESFEWE
-1598 GNIYTTTTK
+1598 GNTYTVTTK
-1607 RTLKYQDI
+1607 RSHTYRDI

-1622 TLNLIVIPQIPTT
+1622 TLNLTVIPQIPTT
-1635 TLYETICYGDT
+1635 ILYETICYGDT
-1646 YVFAGQICDATATY
+1646 YVFAGQICDSTATY
-1660 TATLASKDGCDST
+1660 TATLASIDGCDST
-1673 VTLHLTV
+1673 V
-1680 LPEVPI
+1680 
-1686 TQEYAT
+1686 
-1692 ICYGETYTW
+1692 
-1701 HAITYDA
+1701 
-1708 SGDYTTTL
+1708 
-1716 LDANGC
+1716 
-1722 DSLITLHLTVLPE
+1722 TLHLTVLPE

-1746 YGDTYTWHATTYN
+1746 YGETYTWHAATYN

-1796 ICYGDT
+1796 ICNGYT
-1802 YIWQGTTYNTSGDY
+1802 YTWQGTTYNTSGDY

-1843 QQHVSICYGETYV
+1843 EQHVSICYGETYV
-1856 WNGAVYDQSGV
+1856 WNGAVYDQSGG

-1899 SIASGTSYNW
+1899 SIAAGTSYNW

-1939 TVNSNLSVSTFE
+1939 TVNSNLSVTTFE

-1956 PFIEFYIDDYTTF
+1956 PFLEFYIDDYTTF

-1990 PVTGPYVSIP
+1990 RVTSPYISIP

-2005 GEYNVQVSAVFNG
+2005 GVYDVQVSAVFNG

-2025 LTVTLLYPSSALDQH
+2025 LTVTLLYPSSVLDQH

-2065 DNEPLPG
+2065 DSEPLPG

-2144 LLYSTQQEPGEILV
+2144 LLYSTQQEPGEILL

-2168 VQIMYHDNTNRVLTR
+2168 IQIMYHDNTNRVLTR

>member
-39 TNSLTVGVT
+39 TNSLNVGVT

-339 TPIDGFTFR
+339 TPLDGFTFR

-353 NTETPRVIRAERD
+353 NTETPRIIRAERD

-403 EFYTP
+403 EFYTT
-408 RPDGLF
+408 RADGYL

-590 CQGDIYTWQGHYHT
+590 CQGDIYTWQGHYHA
-604 DGTTPLTFTSAG
+604 DGTTPLIFTSAG

-633 LILEEVPMPNLV
+633 LNLEEVPMPNLV

-816 VNDEPVGPIFH
+816 VNDEPVGPVFH
-827 SPDKLYTW
+827 SPDELYTW

-893 SVVDTTVC
+893 SVVDSTVC
-901 ASEVP
+901 ASELP
-906 FEWNGLSA
+906 FEWNGLSVTEA
-914 NTTGIYQATLASSS
+914 GIYQATLASSF

-957 LYTWSINGETY
+957 SYTWLVNGATY
-968 HNSIVVS
+968 HNSVVVS

-1036 ACDSIVSLQLYVR
+1036 ACDSIVVLQLYVR

-1055 EETIVVKFGETYTWH
+1055 EETVVVKFGETYTWH

-1079 YSLTIPDSH
+1079 YSLTIP
-1088 GCDSTLVLHLT
+1088 
-1099 VLPETPVT
+1099 
-1107 EFNSFICDG
+1107 
-1116 DSLAWEGLTF
+1116 
-1126 TTSGDYSV
+1126 
-1134 TVQDANGYDSILIM
+1134 
-1148 HLTVLEPT
+1148 
-1156 FTTVSDT
+1156 
-1163 ICYGESYTWLVNG
+1163 
-1176 ETYHNSVVVSD
+1176 
-1187 TLADSNG
+1187 
-1194 CDSVITLHLTMLPEV
+1194 
-1209 PITIISDTIC
+1209 
-1219 YGDTYTW
+1219 
-1226 ATNGQT
+1226 
-1232 YSTSTTV
+1232 
-1239 YDTLSNSYTCDSIV
+1239 
-1253 VLQLY
+1253 
-1258 VRPQVPVTE
+1258 
-1267 ETVVVKYGET
+1267 
-1277 YDWHGTTYDASGDYP
+1277 
-1292 LTILDSHGCDSTLV
+1292 DSHGCDSTLV

-1360 LTVLEPTFTTIS
+1360 LTVLEPTFTTVS

-1432 DTFIWP
+1432 DTFTWP

-1469 QLPHHETIIEDTICY
+1469 QLPHHETIIQDTICY
-1484 GDTYLWAENG
+1484 GDTYLWSENG

-1607 RTLKYQDI
+1607 RSLKYQDI

-1622 TLNLIVIPQIPTT
+1622 TLNLTVIPEIPQT
-1635 TLYETICYGDT
+1635 TLYETICYGET
-1646 YVFAGQICDATATY
+1646 YAFAGQLCDSTGIY
-1660 TATLASKDGCDST
+1660 TATLASIDGCDSL
-1673 VTLHLTV
+1673 VTLHLNV
-1680 LPEVPI
+1680 LPHVPI
-1686 TQEYAT
+1686 TEEYAT

-1722 DSLITLHLTVLPE
+1722 DSLITLHLAVLPQ

-1746 YGDTYTWHATTYN
+1746 YGETYTWHATTYN

-1770 ANGCDSLITL
+1770 SNGCDSLITL

-1796 ICYGDT
+1796 ICNGYT
-1802 YIWQGTTYNTSGDY
+1802 YTWQGTTYNTSGDY

-1843 QQHVSICYGETYV
+1843 EQHVSICYGETYV
-1856 WNGAVYDQSGV
+1856 WNGAVYDQSGE

-1939 TVNSNLSVSTFE
+1939 TVNSNLSVTTFE

-1956 PFIEFYIDDYTTF
+1956 PFLEFYIDDYTTF

-1990 PVTGPYVSIP
+1990 PVTGPYISIP

-2025 LTVTLLYPSSALDQH
+2025 LTVTLLYPSSVLDQH

-2124 MIHIHTSQ
+2124 TIHIHTSQ

-2144 LLYSTQQEPGEILV
+2144 LLCSTQQEPGEILV